1 MSLQFIINSAVSVEV
16 NRSQLVAQSISR
28 SGKVLTASRN
38 WVNPWR
44 FVVEPQPVWLHSNY
58 RSLFEP
64 VINGDKYAE
73 YTIKLGQGTQSWLT
87 EYLGEVSIGGIA
99 YGNANFPKG
108 GVLQGVTVYS
118 ATQGTAKITLNIGG
132 LDATKVVKIG
142 DVIQVTG
149 YRYPYVV
156 TSTAVVGGKLE
167 VGIHRQWLDGNITD
181 GTTKTLTV
189 GTSCQFKV
197 KVTKMPTTKF
207 ISGKLVEFTS
217 NFDLIEVV
225 DDVIQQAN
233 VNYNWEGF

>member
-58 RSLFEP
+58 RSIFEP

-73 YTIKLGQGTQSWLT
+73 YTIKLGQGGQSWLT

-108 GVLQGVTVYS
+108 GVLQGVTVDS
-118 ATQGTAKITLNIGG
+118 ATQGTAKITLAIGG

-142 DVIQVTG
+142 DIIQPTG
-149 YRYPYVV
+149 HRYPYVV

-167 VGIHRQWLDGNITD
+167 VGIHRQYL
-181 GTTKTLTV
+181 GTTFTGGVGTLTV
-189 GTSCQFKV
+189 GTDCNFKV

-207 ISGKLVEFTS
+207 TSGKLVEFTS

-225 DDVIQQAN
+225 
-233 VNYNWEGF
+233 E